1 MHPDYLALQPV
12 ETAALA
18 IKEATR
24 VKQAE
29 NYDDYLKSIE
39 AVTKHLREVESKDM
53 SDALRDQIR
62 QWFLECR
69 LVSCCDTLAGVST
82 LNKSIKYFRCLLS
95 LVCFANSYAN
105 GAFPDFPSEE
115 VGGSSLIFSDK
126 DPQQVK
132 HYLI

>member
-1 MHPDYLALQPV
+1 MHRDYLALQPA

-29 NYDDYLKSIE
+29 YYDDYLKSIE
-39 AVTKHLREVESKDM
+39 AVTKHLREVESQDM

-69 LVSCCDTLAGVST
+69 YVRCCDTLTGVFT
-82 LNKSIKYFRCLLS
+82 FGK
-95 LVCFANSYAN
+95 
-105 GAFPDFPSEE
+105 
-115 VGGSSLIFSDK
+115 
-126 DPQQVK
+126 
-132 HYLI
+132 